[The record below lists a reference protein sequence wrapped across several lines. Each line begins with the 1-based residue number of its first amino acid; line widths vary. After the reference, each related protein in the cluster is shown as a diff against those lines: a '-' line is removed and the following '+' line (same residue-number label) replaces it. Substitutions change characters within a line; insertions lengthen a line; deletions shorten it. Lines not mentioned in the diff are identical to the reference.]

1 MTPSSPASPTPSASS
16 SSPSQTSQSPSG
28 AASPASAPGAS
39 SSSSHPGVSIGDD
52 LLSAGGEGRPRT
64 AASSTPAGDP
74 SSPDVDP
81 TDQERLDRW
90 VERLHSGIDRLADA
104 AVPRLLR
111 LQSGLRATRGTVRR
125 QAGMVRE
132 DGEAWAESLRCTV
145 REHPVKAIAVAAAFG
160 LLLARLS
167 R

>member
-1 MTPSSPASPTPSASS
+1 MTPSSPASSASPSTSPSTSASTPSSS
-16 SSPSQTSQSPSG
+16 SSP
-28 AASPASAPGAS
+28 
-39 SSSSHPGVSIGDD
+39 PGVSIGED
-52 LLSAGGEGRPRT
+52 LLSAGGDARSGPS
-64 AASSTPAGDP
+64 AASSASGPSGPSGDVAGEDF
-74 SSPDVDP
+74 DP

-111 LQSGLRATRGTVRR
+111 LQSGLRATRGSMRR